1 MPDLKDRSPQ
11 NVMDLQIDN
20 EGGLNGGVKDDGT
33 NPGSTPSPRDKN
45 ANVASANNKLLDT
58 PPGLVVPPRQSRVS
72 SRNRTA
78 TKPSRYLELVQAETA
93 AKAAA
98 AKAAAATP
106 TITPNSK
113 KETPSLKKNNGVSSA
128 TKVGKIPTPSTK
140 KVKPATG
147 VWSDEEEEWF
157 AAGLVA
163 CGWGDWK
170 AVAEYVPSRER
181 DQVKSHAQVR
191 EMLFFH
197 VMHNLCSL
205 SHYNYKCTLCKT
217 RNLLYIMQRRR
228 KSS

>member
-20 EGGLNGGVKDDGT
+20 DGGSNGGVKDDGT

-45 ANVASANNKLLDT
+45 ATVASDTDNKLLDT
-58 PPGLVVPPRQSRVS
+58 PPGLDVPRQGRVS

-93 AKAAA
+93 AKEAAA
-98 AKAAAATP
+98 VATAP
-106 TITPNSK
+106 TTIPNPK
-113 KETPSLKKNNGVSSA
+113 KKTPSPSDNKKNNGESST
-128 TKVGKIPTPSTK
+128 TKGGKIPTPPTK

-157 AAGLVA
+157 AAGLIA

-191 EMLFFH
+191 EMLFFPDTCDNIH
-197 VMHNLCSL
+197 LFSF
-205 SHYNYKCTLCKT
+205 SHL
-217 RNLLYIMQRRR
+217 
-228 KSS
+228 

>member
-33 NPGSTPSPRDKN
+33 NPGSTPSPLDKN
-45 ANVASANNKLLDT
+45 ANVASATDNKLLDT

-93 AKAAA
+93 AKVAA

-113 KETPSLKKNNGVSSA
+113 KETPSPSDNKKNNGVSSA
-128 TKVGKIPTPSTK
+128 TKVGKIPTSSTK

-191 EMLFFH
+191 EMLFFPNH
-197 VMHNLCSL
+197 V
-205 SHYNYKCTLCKT
+205 
-217 RNLLYIMQRRR
+217 
-228 KSS
+228 